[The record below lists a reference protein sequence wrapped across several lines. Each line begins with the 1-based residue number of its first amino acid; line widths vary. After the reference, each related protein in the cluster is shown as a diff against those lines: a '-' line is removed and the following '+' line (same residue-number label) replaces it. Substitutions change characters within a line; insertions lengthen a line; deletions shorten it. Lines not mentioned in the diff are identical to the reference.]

1 MAANNFGTLIT
12 SVQAN
17 LDTVLREQIGF
28 IPAVWKN
35 TTAAQAAYGQQIQ
48 YPIVPTMTAEDAAA
62 DCCDF
67 PCADGDTWGVGQMVL
82 DHNRRVSFCY
92 TGEDDASI
100 RNSYNG
106 NADEMRN
113 LTVQQAVRTLVN
125 EVEASIAAL
134 APQASQV
141 YTPANTTLFSTQADN
156 IKDLTLIRKLLIDN
170 NTPDDG
176 DLHLVM
182 NTLSGAQVRNLYNIT
197 RANENASNVTLRTG
211 NLLELLGFGLHES
224 KFANQNIASGTGT
237 GYLVNG
243 AASAGARTVTVDT
256 GTGTILTGQKVT
268 FAGNT
273 GVYTVASYAA
283 NVITLNQDLTGAIAD
298 NAAVTLGAGPVSG
311 QLALHRHA
319 IVLASRAPYIQG
331 GRDRATN
338 RAYITDPMSGLTMM
352 LSEYPGY
359 RANSFELSLIWGVK
373 MVKPEMAVYIPQ

>member
-28 IPAVWKN
+28 IPAVWQN
-35 TTAAQAAYGQQIQ
+35 MEAAKAAYGQTIQ

-67 PCADGDTWGVGQMVL
+67 PCADGDAWGVGNMVL
-82 DHNRRVSFCY
+82 NYNRRVSFCY
-92 TGEDDASI
+92 TGEEDASLN
-100 RNSYNG
+100 NSYNY
-106 NADEMRN
+106 NADNMRN
-113 LTVQQAVRTLVN
+113 QTVQQAVRTLVN
-125 EVEASIAAL
+125 EVEASIAAI
-134 APQASQV
+134 AYNAAQV
-141 YTPANTTLFSTQADN
+141 YIPSNATLFSTQADN
-156 IKDLTLIRKLLIDN
+156 IKDLTLIRKMLIDA

-197 RANENASNVTLRTG
+197 RANENASDETLRRG

-224 KFANQNIASGTGT
+224 KFANANHVNGTGT

-243 AASAGARTVTVDT
+243 AATAGAYTVTVDT
-256 GTGTILTGQKVT
+256 GTGTILAGDVVT
-268 FAGNT
+268 FGAATNR
-273 GVYTVASYAA
+273 YTVVSYAS
-283 NVITLNQDLTGAIAD
+283 NVITLAQPLAANVAD
-298 NAAVTLGAGPVSG
+298 NAAVAIVVAPSG
-311 QLALHRHA
+311 QLALHRRA
-319 IVLASRAPYIQG
+319 IVLATRAPYIQG

-338 RAYITDPMSGLTMM
+338 RSYITDPMSGLTMM

-359 RANSFELSLIWGVK
+359 RANSFELSLVWGVK
-373 MVKPEMAVYIPQ
+373 MVKPAMAVYIPQ